1 MYMCLCIYIHIYH
14 DLNQPSAAF
23 LGMPRW
29 ERHWRCPLAYR
40 QKKKNGG
47 PQFESP
53 EETKC
58 CQPLW
63 EYGSRSFITS
73 RTTEKTA
80 SLADIWISALQWPR
94 LNYSW
99 TPPDLQK
106 LCDAKYM

>member
-1 MYMCLCIYIHIYH
+1 MISINHQ
-14 DLNQPSAAF
+14 QPF
-23 LGMPRW
+23 W
-29 ERHWRCPLAYR
+29 ECPGGKGIGGALWLTDR
-40 QKKKNGG
+40 KKKNGG